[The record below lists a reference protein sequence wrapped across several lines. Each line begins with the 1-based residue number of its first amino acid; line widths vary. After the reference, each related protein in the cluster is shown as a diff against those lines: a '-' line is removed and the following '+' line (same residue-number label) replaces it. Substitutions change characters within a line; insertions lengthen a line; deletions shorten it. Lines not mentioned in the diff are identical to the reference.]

1 MIQLIENQ
9 IENFVQES
17 RNKKESD
24 LIITGNRT
32 ILGKIR

>member
-1 MIQLIENQ
+1 MIINIENQ

-24 LIITGNRT
+24 LIITGNRDSL
-32 ILGKIR
+32 IIF